1 MSEKKNSRKGE
12 KGLTKTEVAESL
24 EMSSGTPKPR
34 GAEPA
39 MSKARVKG
47 DKTTLIGKSRMSMM
61 FWP

>member
-1 MSEKKNSRKGE
+1 MREKNKMDWER
-12 KGLTKTEVAESL
+12 GLTKTEVAESL

-47 DKTTLIGKSRMSMM
+47 DKTTLIGKSNMSMM